1 MTKTRAKILKGEKGE
16 KFTRKYCKF
25 VLLIFA
31 CLFIGYLVISCSKT
45 EEGAEEK
52 AVEPLQTPTETP
64 LLVKI
69 DPNADFS
76 EFKHFNPEHERLPCA
91 FCHTRQDNS
100 PRPKLPEHQRC
111 AGCHVQQFED
121 KNNAICTICHTDAET
136 GDMKR
141 FPTLRNFTATFSH
154 RQHLRQANCA
164 TCHKPIRN
172 GVALSIPSRTT
183 AHHTCFQCHKPDTQ
197 IGDKNIGSCETCH
210 QKGRPPNAIS
220 ESAKAFNVS
229 FSHAEHKLNC
239 TNCHNVRAGSGQ
251 ARQVGA
257 PIASMHFPPKNAQS
271 CASCHNNKRAF
282 GGDDFSDC
290 NRCHLTGSYK
300 FR

>member
-1 MTKTRAKILKGEKGE
+1 MKTKEKKLRAEKAEKI
-16 KFTRKYCKF
+16 TNKYCKF
-25 VLLIFA
+25 VLLIFV
-31 CLFIGYLVISCSKT
+31 CLVFGYLMISCSKT
-45 EEGAEEK
+45 EEVTENK
-52 AVEPLQTPTETP
+52 ALEPLETPTATP
-64 LLVKI
+64 TLVEI
-69 DPNADFS
+69 DPNLDFS
-76 EFKHFNPEHERLPCA
+76 EFKHTKAEHERLPCA

-100 PRPKLPEHQRC
+100 SKLKFPEHQRC

-121 KNNAICTICHTDAET
+121 NSSAICTICHSDAEN
-136 GDMKR
+136 GEMKG
-141 FPTLRNFTATFSH
+141 FPSLRNFTANFNH
-154 RQHLRQANCA
+154 GQHLRQANCA

-183 AHHTCFQCHKPDTQ
+183 AHLTCFQCHKPDTQ

-210 QKGRPPNAIS
+210 QKGRPPSAIS
-220 ESAKAFNVS
+220 ESAKAFTVS

-239 TNCHNVRAGSGQ
+239 TNCHNVKAGSGRG
-251 ARQVGA
+251 RQVNA
-257 PIASMHFPPKNAQS
+257 PVASMHFPPKNAQS

-290 NRCHLTGSYK
+290 NRCHLDGSYK